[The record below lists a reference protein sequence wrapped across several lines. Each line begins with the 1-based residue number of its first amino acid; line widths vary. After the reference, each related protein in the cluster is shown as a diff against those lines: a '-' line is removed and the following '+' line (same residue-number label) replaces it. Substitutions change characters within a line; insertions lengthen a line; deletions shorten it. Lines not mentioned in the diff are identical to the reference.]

1 MTNQEKGRLYDQ
13 YLRESDAL
21 QLANSRLKS
30 QYVLNTPQSVQ
41 KIIDENNAK
50 IGLII
55 KRLENLYL

>member
-1 MTNQEKGRLYDQ
+1 MTNQEKGILYDQ

-30 QYVLNTPQSVQ
+30 QYVLNIPPQIQ

-50 IGLII
+50 IGIII
-55 KRLENLYL
+55 KRLENLDL

>member
-1 MTNQEKGRLYDQ
+1 MTNQEKGILYDQ

-30 QYVLNTPQSVQ
+30 QYVLNIPPQIQ

-50 IGLII
+50 IGIII

>member
-30 QYVLNTPQSVQ
+30 QYVLNIPPQIQ

-50 IGLII
+50 IGIII

>member
-50 IGLII
+50 IGVII